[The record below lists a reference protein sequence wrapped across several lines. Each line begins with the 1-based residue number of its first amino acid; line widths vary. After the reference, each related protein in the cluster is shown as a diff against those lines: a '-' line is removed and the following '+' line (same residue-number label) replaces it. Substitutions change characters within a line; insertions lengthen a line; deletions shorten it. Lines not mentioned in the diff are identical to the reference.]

1 MPRELYNEGRV
12 VGLSAYE
19 IYVKQHQAEDP
30 SVPPA
35 SEKEWLASTIAMGS
49 SMLLQVPQNI
59 AHSTNEVWMYEVQL
73 PSDTRL
79 CAANTIVASFF
90 KGNAVYSSNWARR
103 ITDYGDLISNT
114 SESSPSGNL
123 NHGSS
128 IPYQTMEN
136 WTDDEK
142 KQLSQYMRIL
152 DGVVIQPGTWS
163 HSSNKP
169 PEKDFSPNLG
179 DYPRIRI
186 QIKGPVEV
194 PFQILFT
201 GFTIRA
207 VVKGV
212 SGLDSSTST
221 FSPQDGDFLGP
232 ATFPWSAKIVFSV
245 PSSYVSYFAS
255 GAYERSLPVGEDAV
269 TVRDTAVIDMQTSKP
284 ETYYTTNYPNSRV
297 EVNVDD
303 FSTLGDGTAVLTVYQ
318 KSQKYPPA
326 LWGTFVQQ
334 DGTNYLNPLDVV
346 APGTVKMFLDAS
358 EEVLQDYENTFE
370 GAFAINKDSEN
381 GTIQIIGPDGTLQD
395 VANVVVQDVTY
406 NNIESSDNKAQAL
419 ITRTGKL
426 RGISLSLSPDTNG
439 TQYTIGDDNI
449 NMQTMGNTSY
459 DEGSQTQLTPSS
471 SNINW
476 AMLLEALAN
485 NKSIDV
491 LGMNMKALKTGL
503 NQTYPY
509 IQFKN
514 GLRLYIS
521 NTEPTPDE
529 SIPIGSIGIGWTAES
544 T

>member
-59 AHSTNEVWMYEVQL
+59 AHGSNEVWMYEVQL

-123 NHGSS
+123 NHDSS

-163 HSSNKP
+163 DSYNKP

-179 DYPRIRI
+179 DYPKIRI

-194 PFQILFT
+194 PFQVLFT

-212 SGLDSSTST
+212 SGLDSSTAT

-232 ATFPWSAKIVFSV
+232 ATFPWSAKIVFSI
-245 PSSYVSYFAS
+245 PTSYVSYFAS

-269 TVRDTAVIDMQTSKP
+269 TVRDSAVIDMQTSKP
-284 ETYYTTNYPNSRV
+284 ETYYTTNHPNSRV
-297 EVNVDD
+297 EVDVDD

-326 LWGTFVQQ
+326 LWGTFVQS

-370 GAFAINKDSEN
+370 GAFAINKNSEN

-439 TQYTIGDDNI
+439 TQYTIGDDGT

>member
-1 MPRELYNEGRV
+1 MPRQIYNEGRV

-59 AHSTNEVWMYEVQL
+59 AHGSNEVWMYEVQL

-103 ITDYGDLISNT
+103 VTDYGDLISNT

-123 NHGSS
+123 NHDSN
-128 IPYQTMEN
+128 IPYQTMGN

-163 HSSNKP
+163 DSSNKP

-232 ATFPWSAKIVFSV
+232 ATFPWAAKIVFSV

-326 LWGTFVQQ
+326 LWGTFVQA

-358 EEVLQDYENTFE
+358 EEVLKDYENTFE

-439 TQYTIGDDNI
+439 TQYTIGDDGT

>member
-12 VGLSAYE
+12 SGLSAYE

-123 NHGSS
+123 NHSSS

-136 WTDDEK
+136 WSDDEK

-163 HSSNKP
+163 DSLNKP

-232 ATFPWSAKIVFSV
+232 ATFPWAAKIVFSV

-255 GAYERSLPVGEDAV
+255 GAYERSLPVGEDAI

-326 LWGTFVQQ
+326 LWGTFVQA

-358 EEVLQDYENTFE
+358 EEVLKDYENTFE

-439 TQYTIGDDNI
+439 TQYTIGDDGT

>member
-136 WTDDEK
+136 WSDDEK

-163 HSSNKP
+163 GSSNKP

-255 GAYERSLPVGEDAV
+255 GAYERSLPVGDDAV

-358 EEVLQDYENTFE
+358 EEVLKDYENTFE

-439 TQYTIGDDNI
+439 TQYTIGDDGT

>member
-163 HSSNKP
+163 DSSNKP
-169 PEKDFSPNLG
+169 PEKDFYPNLG

-232 ATFPWSAKIVFSV
+232 ATFPWAAKIVFSV

-326 LWGTFVQQ
+326 LWGTFAQA

-439 TQYTIGDDNI
+439 TQYTIGDDGI

>member
-1 MPRELYNEGRV
+1 
-12 VGLSAYE
+12 
-19 IYVKQHQAEDP
+19 
-30 SVPPA
+30 
-35 SEKEWLASTIAMGS
+35 
-49 SMLLQVPQNI
+49 
-59 AHSTNEVWMYEVQL
+59 
-73 PSDTRL
+73 
-79 CAANTIVASFF
+79 
-90 KGNAVYSSNWARR
+90 
-103 ITDYGDLISNT
+103 
-114 SESSPSGNL
+114 
-123 NHGSS
+123 
-128 IPYQTMEN
+128 
-136 WTDDEK
+136 
-142 KQLSQYMRIL
+142 
-152 DGVVIQPGTWS
+152 
-163 HSSNKP
+163 
-169 PEKDFSPNLG
+169 
-179 DYPRIRI
+179 
-186 QIKGPVEV
+186 
-194 PFQILFT
+194 
-201 GFTIRA
+201 
-207 VVKGV
+207 
-212 SGLDSSTST
+212 
-221 FSPQDGDFLGP
+221 
-232 ATFPWSAKIVFSV
+232 
-245 PSSYVSYFAS
+245 
-255 GAYERSLPVGEDAV
+255 
-269 TVRDTAVIDMQTSKP
+269 
-284 ETYYTTNYPNSRV
+284 
-297 EVNVDD
+297 
-303 FSTLGDGTAVLTVYQ
+303 
-318 KSQKYPPA
+318 
-326 LWGTFVQQ
+326 
-334 DGTNYLNPLDVV
+334 
-346 APGTVKMFLDAS
+346 MFLDAS

-439 TQYTIGDDNI
+439 TQYTIGDDGT